1 MAKAI
6 KLILYI
12 LLAIILYALFI
23 YNLHLGLKKAERI
36 ECLQWKRYEKEFPG
50 FYWTKWQ
57 ILQCA
62 QFDIY
67 PEK

>member
-1 MAKAI
+1 MLRQFLTFL
-6 KLILYI
+6 LIL
-12 LLAIILYALFI
+12 LLFALFL
-23 YNLHLGLKKAERI
+23 YGLHIGLKKTEKI
-36 ECLQWKRYEKEFPG
+36 ECLKWKRYEKEFPD

>member
-1 MAKAI
+1 MLKQFLTFL
-6 KLILYI
+6 LIL
-12 LLAIILYALFI
+12 LLFAVFLYWC
-23 YNLHLGLKKAERI
+23 HLGLKKAEKI
-36 ECLQWKRYEKEFPG
+36 ECERWKRYEKEFPN

-57 ILQCA
+57 IQQCA